1 MAGAPVIDVQVAAG
15 MPFAEAAEAFGSRV
29 PVLTPSVLNS
39 AREFWLSQRAIAA
52 APVRRTLTKMAQ
64 DYLQRYLSGGADSR
78 KGFTQWLSEQNVGIT
93 DHYAETVRRAA
104 LGNSFSEGRLKQMT
118 EHNDRVRSLGGADD
132 VVGFRLMSA
141 GDAAVRPEH
150 AALDGIAF
158 PLTQAGLRFMPP
170 NGWGCRCTYAPV
182 FADEGAQLATEAE
195 MQALER
201 FVDDGW
207 LNAPSSIIDERA
219 NLASRAGRVKLA
231 DDPAGTRWITTE
243 NGRRVLIDGDGTVVK
258 GLSKEAEGKNI
269 RDAVDELAGIEKRKK
284 KPKKSAKE
292 IASKVGEGLKSV
304 PGKAKTLP
312 KNITDKLSTFKR
324 EFTEKKRGEVAAL
337 IEGGMEPRAALR
349 KVVGKTAYDGLV
361 GAVKGVGR
369 TIKNEVLGA
378 KQKMVAEG
386 IPRAIAWPVAIA
398 SGVTAAAPVS
408 AGTMALT
415 AMGQGWVNLIPGFTV
430 AESKLIPGAVIAPVK
445 AVRNIS
451 TAIKNRRKR
460 KAVRRDLRSQG
471 IAASA
476 MHERIR
482 LAANG
487 EDMED
492 LPQSVIDA
500 ALDLGDVVTP
510 ENEGLVASFIMQVV
524 AEGLELDEALIAA
537 RYAVPRLER
546 GEEVDS
552 EGIAEAV
559 ASELGDSDE

>member
-104 LGNSFSEGRLKQMT
+104 LGNSFSEGRLKQMR

-170 NGWGCRCTYAPV
+170 NGFGCRCTYAPV
-182 FADEGAQLATEAE
+182 FADEGADLATDAE
-195 MQALER
+195 MAALER

-207 LNAPSSIIDERA
+207 LNAPGSIMEERA
-219 NLASRAGRVKLA
+219 SLASRSGRVKLA
-231 DDPAGTRWITTE
+231 DDPPGTRWITTE
-243 NGRRVLIDGDGTVVK
+243 NGRRVLIDSDGTVVK

-269 RDAVDELAGIEKRKK
+269 REAVDELAGIEKREK
-284 KPKKSAKE
+284 KPKKSVKE
-292 IASKVGEGLKSV
+292 IAGKVGEGLKSI
-304 PGKAKTLP
+304 PGKAKSLP
-312 KNITDKLSTFKR
+312 KDITDKLSNFKR
-324 EFTEKKRGEVAAL
+324 QFTEKKRGEVAAL

-369 TIKNEVLGA
+369 TIKGEVLGA

-430 AESKLIPGAVIAPVK
+430 AESKLIPGAVVAPVK

-476 MHERIR
+476 MHERVH

-492 LPQSVIDA
+492 LPQGIINA

-546 GEEVDS
+546 GEDVDAES
-552 EGIAEAV
+552 IADAV
-559 ASELGDSDE
+559 ANELGDNDE